1 MEKGTISI
9 VSPIATRAVKRARL
23 ASRKQ
28 RDLNGLRIGLLDNN
42 KPNADR
48 FLEFAGELLRE
59 RYPNVAL
66 IPKRKMTRTGA
77 DGLSECAENC
87 DAVINAFGD

>member
-1 MEKGTISI
+1 MKQELITI
-9 VSPIATRAVKRARL
+9 VTPTAPRAVKHVRL
-23 ASRKQ
+23 SSRKYSSLTN
-28 RDLNGLRIGLLDNN
+28 RRVGLLDNN

-48 FLEFAGELLRE
+48 FLAFAGELLRE
-59 RYPNVAL
+59 RYSNVTL

-77 DGLSECAENC
+77 DGLSEFAESC

>member
-1 MEKGTISI
+1 MGKDTVAI
-9 VSPIATRAVKRARL
+9 VTPTAPRAVKRSRL
-23 ASRKQ
+23 AARKYG
-28 RDLNGLRIGLLDNN
+28 DLNGLCIGLLDNN

-48 FLEFAGELLRE
+48 FLKFAGELLRE
-59 RYPNVAL
+59 RYPNLRL

-77 DGLSECAENC
+77 DGLSEFAEDC

>member
-1 MEKGTISI
+1 MGKDTVAI
-9 VSPIATRAVKRARL
+9 VTPTAPRAVKRSRL
-23 ASRKQ
+23 AARKYG
-28 RDLNGLRIGLLDNN
+28 DLNGLCIGLLDNN

-59 RYPNVAL
+59 RYPNLRL
-66 IPKRKMTRTGA
+66 IPKPKMTRTGA
-77 DGLSECAENC
+77 DGLSEFAEDC

>member
-1 MEKGTISI
+1 MKQGLIIIMT
-9 VSPIATRAVKRARL
+9 PTAPRAMKRGRL
-23 ASRKQ
+23 ASRKH
-28 RDLNGLRIGLLDNN
+28 RSLINLRVGLLDNN

-48 FLEFAGELLRE
+48 FLEFAGELLHE
-59 RYPNVAL
+59 RYPNITL

-77 DGLSECAENC
+77 DGLSEFAENC

>member
-1 MEKGTISI
+1 MGKDTVAI
-9 VSPIATRAVKRARL
+9 VTPTAPCAVKRSRL
-23 ASRKQ
+23 AARKYG
-28 RDLNGLRIGLLDNN
+28 DLNGLCIGLLDNN

-59 RYPNVAL
+59 RYPNLRL

-77 DGLSECAENC
+77 DGLSEFAEDC

>member
-1 MEKGTISI
+1 MKQGLI
-9 VSPIATRAVKRARL
+9 VIVTPTAPRAVKRGRL
-23 ASRKQ
+23 ASRKH
-28 RDLNGLRIGLLDNN
+28 RDLNNLRVGLLDNN

-77 DGLSECAENC
+77 DGLSEFAGNC
-87 DAVINAFGD
+87 DVVVNAFGD

>member
-1 MEKGTISI
+1 MGKDTVAI
-9 VSPIATRAVKRARL
+9 VTPIAPRAVKRVRL
-23 ASRKQ
+23 GPRKYGN
-28 RDLNGLRIGLLDNN
+28 LNGLCIGLLDNN

-59 RYPNVAL
+59 RYPNLRL

-77 DGLSECAENC
+77 DGLSEFAEDC

>member
-1 MEKGTISI
+1 MKEELITILT
-9 VSPIATRAVKRARL
+9 PTAPRAVKYVRL
-23 ASRKQ
+23 GPRKHSN
-28 RDLNGLRIGLLDNN
+28 LNSLRIGLLDNN

-48 FLEFAGELLRE
+48 FLAFAGGLLRE
-59 RYPNVAL
+59 RYPNITL

-77 DGLSECAENC
+77 DGLSEFAENC

>member
-1 MEKGTISI
+1 MGKDTVAII
-9 VSPIATRAVKRARL
+9 TPTAPRAVKRSRL
-23 ASRKQ
+23 AARKYD
-28 RDLNGLRIGLLDNN
+28 DLNGLCIGLLDNN

-48 FLEFAGELLRE
+48 FLKFAGELLRE
-59 RYPNVAL
+59 RYPNLRL

-77 DGLSECAENC
+77 DGLSEFAEDC

>member
-1 MEKGTISI
+1 MGKDTVII
-9 VSPIATRAVKRARL
+9 VTPIAPRAVKRARL
-23 ASRKQ
+23 AARKYG
-28 RDLNGLRIGLLDNN
+28 DLNGLCIGLLDNN

-59 RYPNVAL
+59 RYPNLRL

-77 DGLSECAENC
+77 DGLRELAEDC
-87 DAVINAFGD
+87 DVVVNAFGD

>member
-1 MEKGTISI
+1 MGKDTVAII
-9 VSPIATRAVKRARL
+9 TPTAPRAVKRSRL
-23 ASRKQ
+23 AARKYG
-28 RDLNGLRIGLLDNN
+28 DLNGLCIGLLDNN

-59 RYPNVAL
+59 RYPNLRL

-77 DGLSECAENC
+77 DGLSEFAEDC

>member
-1 MEKGTISI
+1 MEKDTITI
-9 VSPIATRAVKRARL
+9 VSPIAARAVKHRRL
-23 ASRKQ
+23 ASRK
-28 RDLNGLRIGLLDNN
+28 RTDLKSLRIGLLDNN

-48 FLEFAGELLRE
+48 FLAFAGELLRE
-59 RYPNVAL
+59 RYPNITL

-77 DGLSECAENC
+77 DGLSEFAENC

>member
-1 MEKGTISI
+1 MGKDTVAII
-9 VSPIATRAVKRARL
+9 TPTAPRAVKRSRL
-23 ASRKQ
+23 AARKYG
-28 RDLNGLRIGLLDNN
+28 DLNGLCIGLLDNN

-48 FLEFAGELLRE
+48 FLKFAGELLRE
-59 RYPNVAL
+59 RYPNLRL

-77 DGLSECAENC
+77 DGLSEFAEDC

>member
-1 MEKGTISI
+1 MEKDTVVV
-9 VSPIATRAVKRARL
+9 VSPMAARAIKHHRLAARKRA
-23 ASRKQ
+23 
-28 RDLNGLRIGLLDNN
+28 DLNGLRIGLLDNN

-48 FLEFAGELLRE
+48 FLEFSGELLRE

-77 DGLSECAENC
+77 DGLSEFAENC

>member
-1 MEKGTISI
+1 MKRELITI
-9 VSPIATRAVKRARL
+9 VTPTAPRAIKYL
-23 ASRKQ
+23 KPTPRKHS
-28 RDLNGLRIGLLDNN
+28 DLGNRRIGLLDNN

-48 FLEFAGELLRE
+48 FLAFAGELLRE
-59 RYPNVAL
+59 RYSNVTL

-77 DGLSECAENC
+77 DGLSEFAESC

>member
-1 MEKGTISI
+1 MEKDTVVI
-9 VSPIATRAVKRARL
+9 VSPIAAQAVKHHRL
-23 ASRKQ
+23 ASRK
-28 RDLNGLRIGLLDNN
+28 RAELNNLRIGLLDNN

-48 FLEFAGELLRE
+48 FLEFAGELLQE
-59 RYPNVAL
+59 RSPNITL

-77 DGLSECAENC
+77 DGLSEFAENC